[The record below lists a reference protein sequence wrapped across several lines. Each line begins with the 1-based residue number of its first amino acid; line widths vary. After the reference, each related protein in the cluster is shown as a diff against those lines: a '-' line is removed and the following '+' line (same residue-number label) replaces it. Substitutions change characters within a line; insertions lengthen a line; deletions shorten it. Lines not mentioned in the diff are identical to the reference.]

1 MVKRLCR
8 LATVLKLNEAEAKTM
23 FELSEPAKE
32 QFSLETFCSA
42 WASEYDLDAICLT
55 LGAAGCCIYERDV
68 FTACGGYPA
77 QVGDTVGAGD
87 AFAAG
92 FLYGYHRGWPTGK
105 TARFAN
111 AIGANVASHACANSP
126 VDSSGVQCRRVFKP
140 ICVAA

>member
-42 WASEYDLDAICLT
+42 MIWMRFASRWGRP
-55 LGAAGCCIYERDV
+55 GAASMRETSSPHVGATPRRW
-68 FTACGGYPA
+68 
-77 QVGDTVGAGD
+77 GDTVGAGD

-111 AIGANVASHACANSP
+111 AIGANVASHACATPPLTLVECSA
-126 VDSSGVQCRRVFKP
+126 VAFSSQSV
-140 ICVAA
+140 